1 MLMLLSLFSGIA
13 AHATLNLSAHP
24 LNSQVIQGCTDI
36 TACNYNADA
45 TEDDG
50 SCTYASVYYADTD
63 GDGFGDANV
72 TVEDCIQ
79 PVGYVLDNSDCDD
92 ADASVSPSGTETCNN
107 IDDNCDGEIDEFV
120 LLTFYADADFDGF
133 GDINNAVFACS
144 APADYVA
151 NADDCDDAMVTY
163 VDADG
168 DGEGGLDWTACGV
181 YNGVDCN
188 DADAAINGSAQEICG
203 DGIDQDCSGAD
214 LICPI
219 PGCTD
224 NLACNFL
231 ADATLDD
238 GTCTYPTDFFADVD
252 GDGFG
257 DNNNVINACS
267 VPVGYVSND
276 TDCNDNEISYLD
288 ADGDGYGSE
297 IWDACGVTNSLDCN
311 DQDALISPSGIEVC
325 NEIDDDCDLEIDE
338 FVWIEFY
345 ADADAD
351 GFGDANNTTFACSA
365 PAGFVSNAEDCDDA
379 LVTYF
384 DNDQDG
390 VGTGIAEACGTSIYN
405 TDCDDN
411 NAELFPGNP
420 EICNG
425 IDDNCDLISDEGAT
439 SVLYLDNDG
448 DGFGNAAVAIDA
460 CPSLSPGY
468 VLDDTDCDDN
478 TITYNDADAD
488 GWGTGD
494 AIACG
499 NSGSN
504 EDCDDSNGAIY
515 PTAAELCNGL
525 DDNCN
530 LEVDEFVL
538 NTYYADVDVDGFG
551 DANATIFA
559 CDLVAGYVTNA
570 EDCDDSQITYL
581 DADGDGFGVGDA
593 MACGTSS
600 NNTDCDDTQST
611 VYPGNTEIC
620 NQIDDNCNVEIDEFV
635 LNTYY
640 ADADGD
646 GFGDANATAYAC
658 DLVTGFVSNADDC
671 DDSQITYSDA
681 DADGYGAGDAIAC
694 GTSTWNTDCDDS
706 NAGISPGTPEICNGL
721 DDNCNIEVDEFVLNT
736 YYADSDSDGFGDV
749 AVTTYAC
756 TQPAGYVT
764 NGDDCDDTQLL
775 YEDVDGDGFG
785 NTNSVA
791 CGVNNNADCNDNVDT
806 INPGLNEVCGNAVDE
821 NCDGNI
827 NENCPVDMD
836 GDGFDNLADCDDSNP
851 SINPDAQETCN
862 YLDDNCNTA
871 VDENL
876 LYTIYFFD
884 QDFDNYGLGVY
895 DTLCYNPGT
904 GYTTQLEDCNDDDAN
919 INPGMVEVFNYID
932 DNCNGIID
940 DDFVD
945 TDDDGIENG
954 TDTDDDNDGLLDV
967 IEDDF
972 NGDGITGDDCDAD
985 GIPNTLDADDCEVF
999 IPEGFSPNGDGV
1011 NDLFELQQLPYA
1023 AVVDLEVYNRWGGL
1037 VYESDNYK
1045 NDWNGTNIDGQDLP
1059 AGAYI
1064 YVVRIANKSLE
1075 YTKNLTIWR

>member
-1 MLMLLSLFSGIA
+1 M
-13 AHATLNLSAHP
+13 
-24 LNSQVIQGCTDI
+24 
-36 TACNYNADA
+36 
-45 TEDDG
+45 
-50 SCTYASVYYADTD
+50 
-63 GDGFGDANV
+63 
-72 TVEDCIQ
+72 
-79 PVGYVLDNSDCDD
+79 
-92 ADASVSPSGTETCNN
+92 
-107 IDDNCDGEIDEFV
+107 
-120 LLTFYADADFDGF
+120 
-133 GDINNAVFACS
+133 
-144 APADYVA
+144 
-151 NADDCDDAMVTY
+151 
-163 VDADG
+163 
-168 DGEGGLDWTACGV
+168 
-181 YNGVDCN
+181 
-188 DADAAINGSAQEICG
+188 
-203 DGIDQDCSGAD
+203 
-214 LICPI
+214 ICPI

-297 IWDACGVTNSLDCN
+297 ILDACGVTNSLDCN

-515 PTAAELCNGL
+515 PTADELCNGL

-570 EDCDDSQITYL
+570 EDCNPPNPP
-581 DADGDGFGVGDA
+581 
-593 MACGTSS
+593 M
-600 NNTDCDDTQST
+600 
-611 VYPGNTEIC
+611 
-620 NQIDDNCNVEIDEFV
+620 
-635 LNTYY
+635 
-640 ADADGD
+640 
-646 GFGDANATAYAC
+646 
-658 DLVTGFVSNADDC
+658 VS
-671 DDSQITYSDA
+671 
-681 DADGYGAGDAIAC
+681 
-694 GTSTWNTDCDDS
+694 
-706 NAGISPGTPEICNGL
+706 
-721 DDNCNIEVDEFVLNT
+721 
-736 YYADSDSDGFGDV
+736 
-749 AVTTYAC
+749 
-756 TQPAGYVT
+756 
-764 NGDDCDDTQLL
+764 
-775 YEDVDGDGFG
+775 
-785 NTNSVA
+785 
-791 CGVNNNADCNDNVDT
+791 
-806 INPGLNEVCGNAVDE
+806 
-821 NCDGNI
+821 
-827 NENCPVDMD
+827 
-836 GDGFDNLADCDDSNP
+836 
-851 SINPDAQETCN
+851 
-862 YLDDNCNTA
+862 
-871 VDENL
+871 
-876 LYTIYFFD
+876 
-884 QDFDNYGLGVY
+884 
-895 DTLCYNPGT
+895 
-904 GYTTQLEDCNDDDAN
+904 
-919 INPGMVEVFNYID
+919 
-932 DNCNGIID
+932 
-940 DDFVD
+940 
-945 TDDDGIENG
+945 
-954 TDTDDDNDGLLDV
+954 
-967 IEDDF
+967 
-972 NGDGITGDDCDAD
+972 
-985 GIPNTLDADDCEVF
+985 
-999 IPEGFSPNGDGV
+999 
-1011 NDLFELQQLPYA
+1011 
-1023 AVVDLEVYNRWGGL
+1023 
-1037 VYESDNYK
+1037 
-1045 NDWNGTNIDGQDLP
+1045 
-1059 AGAYI
+1059 
-1064 YVVRIANKSLE
+1064 
-1075 YTKNLTIWR
+1075 